1 MLDEHGQPLNRRY
14 AAKRLNDRAIDE
26 LIGLSR
32 GLIADKHVSQHE
44 AEFLQSWIAANL
56 AYCNDPVVG
65 QLYCRIK
72 EMLVDDHLDQE
83 EQRELLAILSEFTG
97 ESTVNH
103 CQQLATTLPLC
114 SPPPE
119 VIFPDHIFCMT
130 GKFAYGPR
138 TLCQEVVVERG
149 GAAATAVSGKV
160 DYLVVGTFCS
170 SDWLH
175 TSYGLK
181 IQKAAELRAN
191 GMPIAIISE
200 DHWAQ
205 SAFK

>member
-1 MLDEHGQPLNRRY
+1 
-14 AAKRLNDRAIDE
+14 
-26 LIGLSR
+26 
-32 GLIADKHVSQHE
+32 
-44 AEFLQSWIAANL
+44 
-56 AYCNDPVVG
+56 
-65 QLYCRIK
+65 
-72 EMLVDDHLDQE
+72 
-83 EQRELLAILSEFTG
+83 
-97 ESTVNH
+97 
-103 CQQLATTLPLC
+103 
-114 SPPPE
+114 
-119 VIFPDHIFCMT
+119 MT

-138 TLCQEVVVERG
+138 TLCQEVVIDRG
-149 GAAATAVSGKV
+149 GAAAKAVSGKV